1 MSLDVIPACI
11 DQVATQFADR
21 PSEGEIQRARTEYD
35 TRRGRIYDDDE
46 LFESHMASFLEWFV
60 LERAMD
66 HGAPPAVLALR
77 DDATEQ
83 PEAELLRALAASHRS
98 LFEMLQQRPRSVQLM
113 DLIGGGRWR
122 VDQDQPMEG
131 LERGDILEARLVPW
145 QGGVVFGPV
154 FCFHPRAARGCI
166 MKLIEEDLQQGGPG
180 PDLVFDL
187 AEMRLRYSRFRN
199 IAVDHIY
206 TRDSRTRHR

>member
-11 DQVATQFADR
+11 DQVATRYADY
-21 PSEGEIQRARTEYD
+21 PTQGEIQRAREEYD
-35 TRRGRIYDDDE
+35 SRRGRIYDDDE

-60 LERAMD
+60 LERVMPEED
-66 HGAPPAVLALR
+66 TPAALALR
-77 DDATEQ
+77 DEEQ
-83 PEAELLRALAASHRS
+83 ELSEGPLLRALAVSHRS
-98 LFEMLQQRPRSVQLM
+98 LFEVLQRTTGGLSVV
-113 DLIGGGRWR
+113 DLIRGGRWH
-122 VDQDQPMEG
+122 VDQDQPMDG

-145 QGGVVFGPV
+145 EGKVVFGPV
-154 FCFHPRAARGCI
+154 FCFHPRPARGCI
-166 MKLIEEDLQQGGPG
+166 MKLIDSAREEGVPG

-206 TRDSRTRHR
+206 TRSSRARK

>member
-11 DQVATQFADR
+11 DQVATQFADC
-21 PSEGEIQRARTEYD
+21 PSEGEIQRARAEYD

-60 LERAMD
+60 LERTTD
-66 HGAPPAVLALR
+66 QGETPAVLALR
-77 DDATEQ
+77 KDAAEQ
-83 PEAELLRALAASHRS
+83 AELLRALAVSHRS
-98 LFEMLQQRPRSVQLM
+98 LFEVSQQRPREVLLL
-113 DLIGGGRWR
+113 DLIGDGRWR
-122 VDQDQPMEG
+122 VDQEQPMDG
-131 LERGDILEARLVPW
+131 LESGDILEGRLVPW
-145 QGGVVFGPV
+145 QGRVVFGPV
-154 FCFHPRAARGCI
+154 FCFHPRPARGCI
-166 MKLIEEDLQQGGPG
+166 MKLIEQDRREGALG

-187 AEMRLRYSRFRN
+187 AEMRLRFSRFRN